1 MLKEYLSSQ
10 DSGTGRWSSS
20 MPGVQIC
27 RFSLPEPEQEPLRS
41 VPVCGAPL
49 QFEALFCMTGRLTVR
64 ELQGASCM
72 VEAPGIFLLSD
83 SSALHSC
90 RYSGNLSGVL
100 IAVDAK
106 AAKESLVTVCSTLG
120 MKLDTR
126 IVKKKM
132 TARNGCTALHGT
144 PWTQAFFETV
154 RRLSEQEQERYCVF
168 KSVELLYLLC
178 TEVSE
183 SDESLSGSGCPVS
196 QSLLEVKVYIQT
208 HLSDK
213 LTIALLCKQFSL
225 SPTFL
230 KEGFRRAY
238 GVPIHTYLI
247 QQRLRRAQELICTTR
262 MPIQQIAQAVGYEGM
277 SQFNA
282 AFKREYG
289 MTPGQYRKMSET
301 ATPRP
306 F

>member
-1 MLKEYLSSQ
+1 
-10 DSGTGRWSSS
+10 

-49 QFEALFCMTGRLTVR
+49 QFEVLFCLTGRLTVR
-64 ELQGASCM
+64 TLQGTSCT

-83 SSALHSC
+83 SSALRSC

-132 TARNGCTALHGT
+132 TARNGCTALCST

-154 RRLSEQEQERYCVF
+154 RCLTEQEQERYCVF

-183 SDESLSGSGCPVS
+183 SDEVSESNGSLSGSGCPVS
-196 QSLLEVKVYIQT
+196 HSLLEVKAYIQA

-213 LTIALLCKQFSL
+213 LTIALLCKQFSI

-238 GVPIHTYLI
+238 GMPIHSFLV
-247 QQRLRRAQELICTTR
+247 QLRLRRAQELICTTFG
-262 MPIQQIAQAVGYEGM
+262 P
-277 SQFNA
+277 
-282 AFKREYG
+282 
-289 MTPGQYRKMSET
+289 T
-301 ATPRP
+301 APPTGTGADLHHPDAHSANCAGCGV
-306 F
+306 

>member
-1 MLKEYLSSQ
+1 M
-10 DSGTGRWSSS
+10 
-20 MPGVQIC
+20 
-27 RFSLPEPEQEPLRS
+27 
-41 VPVCGAPL
+41 
-49 QFEALFCMTGRLTVR
+49 
-64 ELQGASCM
+64 
-72 VEAPGIFLLSD
+72 EAPGIFLLSD
-83 SSALHSC
+83 SSALRSC
-90 RYSGNLSGVL
+90 QYSGNLGGIL

-120 MKLDTR
+120 MRLDTR
-126 IVKKKM
+126 IVKEKM
-132 TARNGCTALHGT
+132 TARNGCMALCGT
-144 PWTQAFFETV
+144 PWTQSFFETV
-154 RRLSEQEQERYCVF
+154 RYLSEQEQERYCVF

-183 SDESLSGSGCPVS
+183 SDESFSSSGCPVS
-196 QSLLEVKVYIQT
+196 HSLLEVKAYIQT

-213 LTIALLCKQFSL
+213 LTIAFLCKQFSL

-238 GVPIHTYLI
+238 GMPIHSFLV

>member
-1 MLKEYLSSQ
+1 
-10 DSGTGRWSSS
+10 

-49 QFEALFCMTGRLTVR
+49 QFEVLFCLTGRLTVR
-64 ELQGASCM
+64 ALQGTSCT

-83 SSALHSC
+83 SSALRSC

-132 TARNGCTALHGT
+132 TARNGCTALCGT

-154 RRLSEQEQERYCVF
+154 RYLSEQEQERNCCIC
-168 KSVELLYLLC
+168 SAPRYLNRMN
-178 TEVSE
+178 
-183 SDESLSGSGCPVS
+183 
-196 QSLLEVKVYIQT
+196 
-208 HLSDK
+208 
-213 LTIALLCKQFSL
+213 L
-225 SPTFL
+225 SP
-230 KEGFRRAY
+230 
-238 GVPIHTYLI
+238 
-247 QQRLRRAQELICTTR
+247 
-262 MPIQQIAQAVGYEGM
+262 AQAVLY
-277 SQFNA
+277 
-282 AFKREYG
+282 
-289 MTPGQYRKMSET
+289 PT
-301 ATPRP
+301 ACWKSRHTSRRICLISSPLRSSANSFP
-306 F
+306 FPPPS